1 VNDRS
6 FSITLEQTRLF
17 INLVSITINSLNTLP
32 ILRYSKQNNMGLDDI
47 DFSASTAL
55 VTGGSS
61 GIGRAI
67 AEELVARGVRQ
78 LIIVAKD
85 ETKLSQAAKEIEAS
99 KAGVKVH
106 TIRADLT
113 SHEAPKNIQ
122 KEIQQSGWTVDI
134 LVNNAG
140 FGRKYN
146 FAEDPKNDTSLA
158 CVDLMVRAVVE
169 MSLLFLPGMKERRK
183 GGILNIGSTACY
195 QPVPYTAIYAA
206 SKAFVLSFSQA
217 IREENIQ
224 GDTGIRIACVVPGV
238 TETNLDGQGHGE
250 RRGPIE
256 KIGVDQPEDVAKVAV
271 DALRDNA
278 AERVVGW
285 NNYAFH
291 TAMGLLPDSV
301 NAKVIAMSRGPPGE
315 E

>member
-1 VNDRS
+1 
-6 FSITLEQTRLF
+6 
-17 INLVSITINSLNTLP
+17 
-32 ILRYSKQNNMGLDDI
+32 MGLADL

-67 AEELVARGVRQ
+67 ADELVARGVQ
-78 LIIVAKD
+78 KLIIVAQD
-85 ETKLSQAAKEIEAS
+85 ETKLSQAAREIEAS
-99 KAGVKVH
+99 KSGVEVR
-106 TIRADLT
+106 TIKANLS
-113 SHEAPKNIQ
+113 SHDGPKNVRKQI
-122 KEIQQSGWTVDI
+122 EESGWTVDI

-146 FAEDPKNDTSLA
+146 FAEDPENDTSLA

-238 TETNLDGQGHGE
+238 TQTNLDGQGHGE
-250 RRGPIE
+250 KRGPIE

-271 DALRDNA
+271 DTFRDNA

-285 NNYAFH
+285 NNHAFH
-291 TAMGLLPDSV
+291 TAMGLLPDSI
-301 NAKVIAMSRGPPGE
+301 NARVVAMSRGPPGQE
-315 E
+315 

>member
-1 VNDRS
+1 
-6 FSITLEQTRLF
+6 
-17 INLVSITINSLNTLP
+17 
-32 ILRYSKQNNMGLDDI
+32 MGLVDI
-47 DFSASTAL
+47 DFSASSAL

-67 AEELVARGVRQ
+67 AEELVARGVRR

-85 ETKLSQAAKEIEAS
+85 ETKLSEAAKEIEAS
-99 KAGVKVH
+99 KSGVEVR
-106 TIRADLT
+106 TITADLT
-113 SHEAPKNIQ
+113 NHDAPKNIQ
-122 KEIQQSGWTVDI
+122 KEIQESGWTVDI

-146 FAEDPKNDTSLA
+146 FAEDPENDTSLA

-169 MSLLFLPGMKERRK
+169 MSLLFLPGMKDRRK

-224 GDTGIRIACVVPGV
+224 GNTGIRIACVVPGV
-238 TETNLDGQGHGE
+238 TNTNLDGQGHGE
-250 RRGPIE
+250 TRGPIE

-271 DALRDNA
+271 DALQDNA

-301 NAKVIAMSRGPPGE
+301 NAKVVAMSRGPPGKE
-315 E
+315 

>member
-1 VNDRS
+1 
-6 FSITLEQTRLF
+6 
-17 INLVSITINSLNTLP
+17 
-32 ILRYSKQNNMGLDDI
+32 MGLADL

-67 AEELVARGVRQ
+67 ADELVARGVQ
-78 LIIVAKD
+78 KLIIVAQD
-85 ETKLSQAAKEIEAS
+85 ETKLSEAAKEIEAS
-99 KAGVKVH
+99 KSGVEVR
-106 TIRADLT
+106 TIKANLS
-113 SHEAPKNIQ
+113 SHDGPKNVRKQI
-122 KEIQQSGWTVDI
+122 EEYGWTVDI

-146 FAEDPKNDTSLA
+146 FAEDPESDTSLA

-238 TETNLDGQGHGE
+238 TQTNLDGQGHGE
-250 RRGPIE
+250 KRGPIE

-271 DALRDNA
+271 DTFRDNA

-301 NAKVIAMSRGPPGE
+301 NAKVVAMSRGPPGQE
-315 E
+315 